1 MRKTEIHKRNNGLK
15 AAIISGLSGL
25 MLALYGLY
33 APHAHAISVSP
44 DMLESGMDI
53 LSLSADCAGEN
64 LSDNRLVCQDT
75 LAEISRSHVAGK
87 IADGVINTGMNQLG
101 KLAGKLGMK
110 TFSLATKGALRA
122 LGPTGKLMTSW
133 EFGRMV
139 GTQMSEQWVAP
150 RIKQYLQKKAREEG
164 KKIRQQTDLL
174 KADKA
179 VASEYRKLL
188 MERGVDTAN
197 AYLDKQFEVASQ
209 PAGLK
214 YDVQKEL
221 ARGERMRKL
230 AKEMDEDAARRR
242 NMEREAQAEVSEIGG
257 SESASITSDTGTGE
271 FNHNRTPIEDE
282 PVFSDEDLERKCPSI
297 PAERSNQAQEPC
309 SHLLEKHMNWV
320 NALPKPF
327 DSCTKEI
334 HGIIVWTGQTRLAD
348 ICYQRD
354 MVKDGLVRQCGN
366 YQTRLT
372 RQYVSELKVWYKSLP
387 QCTGDADNHPHYQN
401 IKYLF

>member
-1 MRKTEIHKRNNGLK
+1 
-15 AAIISGLSGL
+15 
-25 MLALYGLY
+25 
-33 APHAHAISVSP
+33 
-44 DMLESGMDI
+44 MDI

-242 NMEREAQAEVSEIGG
+242 NMEREALTKQSTENGG
-257 SESASITSDTGTGE
+257 NAESAS
-271 FNHNRTPIEDE
+271 RTMG
-282 PVFSDEDLERKCPSI
+282 S
-297 PAERSNQAQEPC
+297 
-309 SHLLEKHMNWV
+309 
-320 NALPKPF
+320 
-327 DSCTKEI
+327 
-334 HGIIVWTGQTRLAD
+334 GQ
-348 ICYQRD
+348 
-354 MVKDGLVRQCGN
+354 
-366 YQTRLT
+366 
-372 RQYVSELKVWYKSLP
+372 
-387 QCTGDADNHPHYQN
+387 
-401 IKYLF
+401 